1 MYQRGIEIDR
11 PAKGSIFK
19 VNEREAI
26 VVSSLPIHK
35 NSTPRPLQ
43 IRTLGGLTIE
53 EAVHSVLSMTLLHHG
68 SMLAPRLPITL
79 HYSDKIGYL
88 ALHGIKPS
96 RLDGNL
102 PFWM

>member
-1 MYQRGIEIDR
+1 
-11 PAKGSIFK
+11 
-19 VNEREAI
+19 
-26 VVSSLPIHK
+26 
-35 NSTPRPLQ
+35 
-43 IRTLGGLTIE
+43 LGGLTIE